1 MNPTE
6 FNPRESNARE
16 SSCGAATQ
24 VNEIFH
30 SLNQPLTS
38 LRCSLELSLDQRRD
52 VGQRQDFLQHALE
65 DTDRVVTLVSG
76 LREFLEAGEKRRGA
90 EVTELA
96 DCLEEAV
103 EDLRPVAESRGV
115 RLSLGC
121 DESMKVRMGAARLRR
136 TVFYL
141 LERAVNA
148 APAGA
153 EIAWV
158 AEVVGKK
165 AVITGSVSAP
175 ATSEVL
181 GKAAER
187 KEAGL
192 LRLAIARRTIEAA
205 GGKLICDVWSEGAL
219 VIRMPLAE

>member
-1 MNPTE
+1 M
-6 FNPRESNARE
+6 NARE
-16 SSCGAATQ
+16 LNVGGSSYGAATQ

-38 LRCSLELSLDQRRD
+38 LRCSLELLLDQRRD

-65 DTDRVVTLVSG
+65 ETDRVVTLVSG
-76 LREFLEAGEKRRGA
+76 LREFLEAGDGRRGA

-96 DCLEEAV
+96 DCLKEAV

-115 RLSLGC
+115 RLSLCC
-121 DESMKVRMGAARLRR
+121 DERMKVRMGAARLRR

-153 EIAWV
+153 DLAWV

-175 ATSEVL
+175 ATSETIE
-181 GKAAER
+181 KAKAER

-205 GGKLICDVWSEGAL
+205 GGKLICDPWNEGAL